1 MLRGSPKW
9 QVQEVFKSIN
19 ALGQSKHEAKM
30 QARETGARTWHDIG
44 KSIGVHSINAL
55 KTYTEVAKQC
65 LQYARENLG
74 TSRIEQLN
82 GNHVAEFLNSKL
94 EQGLSKASLQNYA
107 AALEKLEVALN
118 QYAKKHDTG
127 REYNFFEAIKE
138 VREAVYQ
145 QYQDSNIQSR
155 YIDNIREKINGIEN
169 PEHRLAAKLQAEGGA
184 RIGELG
190 GGKVKN
196 QLTEKNLQGI
206 KTDPKTDKEIG
217 CISVVGKG
225 GKVREIHVSP
235 TTYRQL
241 EQHIAK
247 HGSFSVNY
255 HAYKN
260 SLRSAL
266 GTEYTG
272 THGLRWAYA
281 QDRFQ
286 ELQASGRSYEE
297 ALQDVSSEL
306 GHNRP
311 DITEHYLR

>member
-127 REYNFFEAIKE
+127 REYNFTEAIKE

-145 QYQDSNIQSR
+145 KYQDSNIQSR

-169 PEHRLAAKLQAEGGA
+169 PVHRLAAKLQAEGGA

-235 TTYRQL
+235 ETYRQL
-241 EQHIAK
+241 EQYIQK
-247 HGSFSVNY
+247 HEQFKINY
-255 HAYKN
+255 HAYRNELK
-260 SLRSAL
+260 SAI
-266 GTEYTG
+266 GPEYTG

-286 ELQASGRSYEE
+286 ELQASGRSFEQ